1 MSRIQLRRGT
11 AAQWTSVNPTLYIGE
26 LGFETDT
33 LKIKIGDGVTAWN
46 SLAYTSLD
54 WTTLANK
61 PAYIAAGS
69 SKANARSAI
78 DAEYTGNKGSANG
91 YASLDSSGLVPLTQ
105 LPVTQADWTTLE
117 GKPTYVAAGATKAD
131 ARSAIDAE
139 YVGNKGQANG
149 YASLDS
155 SGYIPLSQWG
165 AQVLDGGSA
174 AVSSVDVIDGGTA

>member
-11 AAQWTSVNPTLYIGE
+11 SAQWTDVNPTLYPGE

-33 LKIKIGDGVTAWN
+33 GQIKIGDGVTDWT

-54 WTTLANK
+54 WNTLANK
-61 PAYIAAGS
+61 PAYIAAGA
-69 SKANARSAI
+69 SKADARTAI
-78 DAEYTGNKGSANG
+78 DAEYSGSKGIANG
-91 YASLDSSGLVPLTQ
+91 YAALDGDGLVPLAQ

-117 GKPTYVAAGATKAD
+117 GKPAYVAAGDTAAG

-139 YVGNKGQANG
+139 YTGNKGQPGG

-174 AVSSVDVIDGGTA
+174 AISTVDVIDGGTA

>member
-11 AAQWTSVNPTLYIGE
+11 SAQWTDINPTLYSGE

-33 LKIKIGDGVTAWN
+33 GQIKIGDGVTAWTA
-46 SLAYTSLD
+46 LDYTSLD
-54 WTTLANK
+54 WNTLTNK
-61 PAYIAAGS
+61 PTYIAAGAT
-69 SKANARSAI
+69 KADARSAI
-78 DAEYTGNKGSANG
+78 DAEYTGNKGTANG
-91 YASLDSSGLVPLTQ
+91 YAALDSSGLVPIEQ
-105 LPVTQADWTTLE
+105 LPITQADWDTLQ
-117 GKPTYVAAGATKAD
+117 GKPDYIAAGETAAD